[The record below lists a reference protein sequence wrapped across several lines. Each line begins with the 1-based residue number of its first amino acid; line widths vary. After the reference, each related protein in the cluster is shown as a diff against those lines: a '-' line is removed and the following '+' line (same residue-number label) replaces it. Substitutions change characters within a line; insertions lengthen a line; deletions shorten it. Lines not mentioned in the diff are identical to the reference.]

1 VLEDGQTR
9 NVSLSTK
16 IPVLLAYWTAW
27 VDPQGRTNFRRD
39 IYGQD
44 EQWAQ
49 ALDAEFKLRAKPLI
63 GSTEQRVPSQP

>member
-1 VLEDGQTR
+1 
-9 NVSLSTK
+9 
-16 IPVLLAYWTAW
+16 LLAYWTAW
-27 VDPQGRTNFRRD
+27 VDQQGRTNFRRD

-63 GSTEQRVPSQP
+63 GSAEQRAPSQP